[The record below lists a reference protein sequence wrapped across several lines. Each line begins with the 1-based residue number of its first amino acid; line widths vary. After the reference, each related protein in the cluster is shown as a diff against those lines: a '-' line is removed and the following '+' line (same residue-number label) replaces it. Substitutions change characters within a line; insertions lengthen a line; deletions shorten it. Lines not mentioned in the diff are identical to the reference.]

1 MPNTPHV
8 VHQFPALRGA
18 ITGHVLTDAEII
30 RMDRARR
37 IRAMVRPVSLKLP
50 PYSARID
57 MMVLVSMR
65 AANDPNPPS
74 SPAAAMRS
82 AA

>member
-1 MPNTPHV
+1 MPNEPG
-8 VHQFPALRGA
+8 PLCA
-18 ITGHVLTDAEII
+18 
-30 RMDRARR
+30 
-37 IRAMVRPVSLKLP
+37 AMTQPVSLKLP

-57 MMVLVSMR
+57 MMVLVAMK

-74 SPAAAMRS
+74 SPAAARR

>member
-1 MPNTPHV
+1 MKTSPQII
-8 VHQFPALRGA
+8 QFPRERGA
-18 ITGHVLTDAEII
+18 ITGQIMTEAEIMI
-30 RMDRARR
+30 MDRLDR
-37 IRAMVRPVSLKLP
+37 IRAMTQPVSLKLP

-57 MMVLVSMR
+57 MMVLVAMK

-74 SPAAAMRS
+74 SPAAAMRR